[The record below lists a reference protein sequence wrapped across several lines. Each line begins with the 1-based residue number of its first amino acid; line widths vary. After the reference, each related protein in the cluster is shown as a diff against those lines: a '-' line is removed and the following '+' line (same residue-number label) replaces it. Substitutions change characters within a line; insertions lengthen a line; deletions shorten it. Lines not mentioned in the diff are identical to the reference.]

1 MSNGRSL
8 CLQKDHMTELWTL
21 TASELAPLVAARQIS
36 VKEAVSSV
44 LKRIEAVNPA
54 LNAIVQR
61 MDDQA
66 LAAAE
71 AADIGLARGETPGPL
86 TGVAVT
92 IKVNVDQ
99 VGYATTNGLR
109 TQATLGAEFDSPVVA
124 NLRKAGAIVVGR
136 TNTPAFSLRW
146 FTRNSLHGGTTNPRD
161 RTLTPG
167 GSSGG
172 AGAAVASGM
181 GAVGHGTDIAGSVR
195 YPAYACG
202 VHGLRPSLGRVAA
215 FNATAGD
222 RLIGGQLMAVSGPL
236 ARSVADLRL
245 ALAAMAA
252 RDMRDPWWQPMPLRG
267 EEVHR
272 KVAYVEAPDGM
283 PVAQPVRDALRAAAA
298 KLRDAGYQVEEM
310 QPPPLR
316 EAMEMQLRLW
326 MAEFRQD
333 AAATLRA
340 ENDPDANF
348 VYTQLT
354 RHCPEIDLHGLMS
367 TLKARA
373 RLTRLWRTFLAE
385 WPLVLCPVSGELP
398 FINHLDVASPAAFDA
413 VLEAQ
418 LPMIAT
424 PFMGLPGLTVVTGY
438 AGSSPVGVQLVADQ
452 FREDLLFD
460 AGEILSP
467 EPVALAMA

>member
-1 MSNGRSL
+1 
-8 CLQKDHMTELWTL
+8 MTELWKL
-21 TASELAPLVAARQIS
+21 TASELVPLVAAKQVS
-36 VKEAVSSV
+36 VTEAITSV
-44 LKRIEAVNPA
+44 LDRMDAANPG
-54 LNAIVQR
+54 LNCVVQR
-61 MDDQA
+61 MDDDA
-66 LAAAE
+66 LAEAE
-71 AADIGLARGETPGPL
+71 AADVSLARGEAPRAL

-99 VGYATTNGLR
+99 AGYPTTNGLR
-109 TQATLGAEFDSPVVA
+109 TQAGLGAEIDGPVVA
-124 NLRKAGAIVVGR
+124 NLRKAGAIIVGR

-146 FTRNSLHGGTTNPRD
+146 FTRNSLHGATTNPRGPG
-161 RTLTPG
+161 LTPG

-172 AGAAVASGM
+172 AGAAVASGI
-181 GAVGHGTDIAGSVR
+181 GAIGHGTDIAGSIR

-202 VHGLRPSLGRVAA
+202 IHGLRPSLGRVPG

-236 ARSVADLRL
+236 ARSVSDLRL

-252 RDMRDPWWQPMPLRG
+252 RDTRDPWWQAMPLQGTAVPR
-267 EEVHR
+267 R
-272 KVAYVEAPDGM
+272 VAYVEAPDGM
-283 PVAQPVRDALRAAAA
+283 PVAEPVREALRAAANR
-298 KLRDAGYQVEEM
+298 LRDAGYQVDGV
-310 QPPPLR
+310 QPPPFR

-333 AAATLRA
+333 GTAALQA

-348 VYTQLT
+348 VYAQMT
-354 RHCPEIDLHGLMS
+354 RHCPEIDLADMMS

-398 FINHLDVASPAAFDA
+398 FSNHLDVSSSAAFDT

-418 LPMIAT
+418 MTMIAI
-424 PFMGLPGLTVVTGY
+424 PFMGLPGLTVSTGY

-452 FREDLLFD
+452 FREDLLLE
-460 AGEILSP
+460 AGETLAP
-467 EPVALAMA
+467 NPVGLAMV

>member
-1 MSNGRSL
+1 
-8 CLQKDHMTELWTL
+8 MTELWRL

-36 VKEAVSSV
+36 VKETVTSV
-44 LKRIEAVNPA
+44 LARIVSVNPA
-54 LNAIVQR
+54 LNSIVQR

-71 AADIGLARGETPGPL
+71 AADASLARGEAPGPL

-92 IKVNVDQ
+92 IKVNADMA
-99 VGYATTNGLR
+99 GFATTNGLR
-109 TQATLGAEFDSPVVA
+109 TQAGLGAQVDSPVVA

-146 FTRNSLHGGTTNPRD
+146 FTRNSLHGGTSNPRD

-181 GAVGHGTDIAGSVR
+181 GAIGHGTDIAGSIR

-202 VHGLRPSLGRVAA
+202 VHGLRPSLGRVPG

-252 RDMRDPWWQPMPLRG
+252 RDMRDPWWQPMPLEG
-267 EEVHR
+267 PKACR
-272 KVAYVEAPDGM
+272 KVAYLEAPDGM
-283 PVAQPVRDALRAAAA
+283 AVAEPVRNALRAAAA
-298 KLRDAGYQVEEM
+298 TLQNAGYEVEEV
-310 QPPPLR
+310 QTPPLR
-316 EAMEMQLRLW
+316 EAMTLQLRLW

-333 AAATLRA
+333 AGAALRA

-348 VYTQLT
+348 VYAQLT
-354 RHCPEIDLHGLMS
+354 RHCPDIDLHELMA

-373 RLTRLWRTFLAE
+373 RLTRLWRTFLAD

-424 PFMGLPGLTVVTGY
+424 PFMGLPGLTVATGC
-438 AGSSPVGVQLVADQ
+438 AESGPVGVQLVADQ
-452 FREDLLFD
+452 FREDLLLE

-467 EPVALAMA
+467 RPVALALA